1 MADEPP
7 DPFEAL
13 LGWQRARILGGLDVA
28 QRPGQIAEAL
38 RMVPAGATHHL
49 NRLEAAGLVIRKRR
63 GRHVLVERTSR
74 GTALV
79 DLYAEDSEIPESLD
93 SGEDPS

>member
-1 MADEPP
+1 MAD
-7 DPFEAL
+7 DTQDALAAL
-13 LGWQRARILGGLDVA
+13 LGWQRARILKRLDVA

-49 NRLEAAGLVIRKRR
+49 SRLEAAGLVIRKRR
-63 GRHVLVERTSR
+63 GRHVAVERTAR
-74 GTALV
+74 GTALLE
-79 DLYAEDSEIPESLD
+79 LYAEDSEILESLD